1 MEWLWVN
8 GAELLEEDGAPRKD
22 RRNGT
27 DLWTCIVYIYLRK
40 ENSNYIVKATREGG
54 HVVVASSLRTA
65 ALEFPNC

>member
-1 MEWLWVN
+1 LS
-8 GAELLEEDGAPRKD
+8 EDGGLGKD

-27 DLWTCIVYIYLRK
+27 DLCACIVYIYLRK
-40 ENSNYIVKATREGG
+40 ADSNYIVGTTREGG